1 MKFRTEI
8 EIPVSG
14 LNIDHKS
21 GIVMLGSCF
30 SEYIAARL
38 SDMKFKVFSNPVGI
52 LFNPLSIADTLQNMA
67 TLKQYDKSD
76 LEYDKSSER
85 WFSYDFH
92 GSFSGTNQEAVLAAM
107 NSAMSQGKEALVAAD
122 MVFIT
127 LGTAWVS
134 SLDSNGRVVANC
146 HKQPHSKFVRRKV
159 SVEEIYDTFVSLLGD
174 VLKDKKVV
182 FTISPVRHTGDG
194 LEQNF
199 MSKATLRLAVE
210 RLQNEFDGVYYFPA
224 YEIMNDDLRD
234 YRFYGDDLV
243 HPSDMAVSYIWSKF
257 TAWGLSDRAQSL
269 LEGLAK
275 LDKAKKHRVSDNN
288 ESANIRFMATMKRYT
303 EDLVREAPEIDF
315 TEELRYFTTN
325 Q

>member
-8 EIPVSG
+8 ELPVSR
-14 LNIDHKS
+14 LNIDHTS

-30 SEYIAARL
+30 SEYIAAQL
-38 SDMKFKVFSNPVGI
+38 SDMKFKVLSNPVGI
-52 LFNPLSIADTLQNMA
+52 LFNPLSIADTFRNMA
-67 TLKQYDKSD
+67 TSKQYDKSD
-76 LEYDKSSER
+76 LEYDESSER
-85 WFSYDFH
+85 WFGYDFH
-92 GSFSGTNQEAVLAAM
+92 GSFSGANTEVVLSAMNDAISRGREALAA
-107 NSAMSQGKEALVAAD
+107 AD
-122 MVFIT
+122 VVFIT
-127 LGTAWVS
+127 LGTAWVY
-134 SLDSNGRVVANC
+134 SLGDNGRVVANC
-146 HKQPHSKFVRRKV
+146 HKQLGSKFVRRRV
-159 SVEEIYDTFVSLLGD
+159 SVEEIYDTFVPLLEG

-199 MSKATLRLAVE
+199 TSKATLRLAVE
-210 RLQNEFDGVYYFPA
+210 RLQSEFGGIYYFPA

-257 TAWGLSDRAQSL
+257 TAWGLSERAQSL
-269 LEGLAK
+269 LERLEK
-275 LDKAKKHRVSDNN
+275 LDKAKKHRISDNN
-288 ESANIRFMATMKRYT
+288 SSANIRFMATMKRYT
-303 EDLVREAPEIDF
+303 EDLAREAQEIDF